1 MKYKVVFDVVQVGF
15 KDWSFSAFGLIFIVI
30 GVGMLIYRWKNP
42 AKDSTFWTRISPY
55 AFTAFAFFWT
65 ATSFWATYS
74 GYRHLRD
81 ALLNGKYT
89 VVEGTVTDFVPMPYT
104 GHAMEKFNV
113 NGYHYEY
120 SDFVVVAGFNNTQ
133 SHGGPIRQ
141 GLKVRIADVGGKIAR
156 LEIAE

>member
-1 MKYKVVFDVVQVGF
+1 MKYKVVFDVAQVGF

-42 AKDSTFWTRISPY
+42 AKDSTFRTRIFPY
-55 AFTAFAFFWT
+55 AFTAFACFWT

-74 GYRHLRD
+74 GYSHLRN
-81 ALLNGKYT
+81 ALHNGKYT
-89 VVEGTVTDFVPMPYT
+89 IVEGTVTDFVPMPYT

-113 NGYHYEY
+113 NGHHYEY

-141 GLKVRIADVGGKIAR
+141 GLKVRIADVGGQIAR
-156 LEIAE
+156 LEIEE